1 MTKEKSAIKRYAL
14 LIYFI
19 LTFLLSWGC
28 MYLIISPN
36 VFPMTPEQSE
46 TMGPLTYIALLV
58 GPSVAGI
65 LLIGVTD
72 GKAGYRDL
80 SSRLFNWRVG
90 FRWYLVV
97 LLFAPL
103 LASVVLLILSMFS
116 PEFMPALL
124 TSDDKFSLLMSG
136 AMSGL
141 MVGIFEELGWT
152 GFAVPRIRLR
162 YGVLATGIIVGLL
175 WGAWHFLPFWEIDTF
190 ASAIPLT
197 LLIMRLFSWLP
208 PFRTLMV
215 WVYDKT
221 KSLFM
226 VILMHASLVFT
237 TLAIPSPELS
247 GYSLLIWLTLWA
259 TVLWGVVLFVAKRDN
274 YL

>member
-1 MTKEKSAIKRYAL
+1 
-14 LIYFI
+14 
-19 LTFLLSWGC
+19 

-46 TMGPLTYIALLV
+46 TLGPLTYIALLV

-65 LLIGVTD
+65 LLIGVAD

-90 FRWYLVV
+90 FRWYLFV

-103 LASVVLLILSMFS
+103 LASAVLLILSMFS
-116 PEFMPALL
+116 SEFMPALL

-136 AMSGL
+136 IMSGI

-152 GFAVPRIRLR
+152 GFAVPRLRLR
-162 YGVLATGIIVGLL
+162 YGVLATGIIVGLI

-190 ASAIPLT
+190 AGAFPLI

-215 WVYDKT
+215 WVHDKT
-221 KSLFM
+221 NSLLM

-247 GYSLLIWLTLWA
+247 GNSILIWLIVWA
-259 TVLWGVVLFVAKRDN
+259 TALWGVALIVAKRDN